1 MIWTYNSIQFYL
13 FKLNLRR
20 KFYHLNPGFAFF
32 LKMYWPLPLHPNTFG
47 LNWQVATKENPFA
60 SIFRTI
66 NSVNAIL
73 SGRSN
78 EDLTGN
84 RVKCGFKRSCD
95 WKCLLSEETVLSVCG
110 LHHKIKPQYGGKK
123 WWEWWRVTRTQL
135 LRLNIN
141 MTDNISYTFARF
153 FFYYH
158 YWYL

>member
-1 MIWTYNSIQFYL
+1 
-13 FKLNLRR
+13 
-20 KFYHLNPGFAFF
+20 
-32 LKMYWPLPLHPNTFG
+32 MYWPLPLHPNTFG

-95 WKCLLSEETVLSVCG
+95 WKCLLSEETVLSLCG
-110 LHHKIKPQYGGKK
+110 LHHKIKPQYGGKNYENDDVLQELSF
-123 WWEWWRVTRTQL
+123 WGSISIWQITLVTHL
-135 LRLNIN
+135 LVSFSATTVGIYWFVNLSLVCNCLS
-141 MTDNISYTFARF
+141 DNWTLL
-153 FFYYH
+153 H
-158 YWYL
+158 L

>member
-1 MIWTYNSIQFYL
+1 
-13 FKLNLRR
+13 
-20 KFYHLNPGFAFF
+20 
-32 LKMYWPLPLHPNTFG
+32 MYWPLPLHPNTFG

-135 LRLNIN
+135 LRLNITLVTHLLVSFSTTTIGIYWFVN
-141 MTDNISYTFARF
+141 LSLVCNCSRDNWAL
-153 FFYYH
+153 
-158 YWYL
+158 YL